1 MIMQSQTL
9 LRFMKAP
16 GSLML
21 FLFLT
26 ESIQAFL
33 PSLSMCL
40 LKPYSYSGA
49 VHFMA
54 SNNDCG
60 VRDFNM
66 EKFQISKQ
74 FSFPWPVNVST
85 SMIE

>member
-1 MIMQSQTL
+1 M
-9 LRFMKAP
+9 
-16 GSLML
+16 G
-21 FLFLT
+21 
-26 ESIQAFL
+26 
-33 PSLSMCL
+33 L
-40 LKPYSYSGA
+40 LKPSSYSGA

-85 SMIE
+85 SMVEQITLLNGVEQITLLNGVE